1 MAYANKD
8 EYRAY
13 QNEYAKKRLVMV
25 TVKLHKEN
33 DNDIIEAIKGNN
45 AGNIKR
51 LVRIG
56 ISKTKE
62 V

>member
-8 EYRAY
+8 DYRAY

-56 ISKTKE
+56 IGKMKE